1 MNKSR
6 GIMMKKHIIAALL
19 VIVLCLTALSGCSL
33 MKSFERDVQV
43 VLEVDGEY
51 YNTCTVNIF
60 NNAIVTPP
68 DVPSKFEGKTF
79 IGWTAQQNWQ
89 ELAAKKVEVSANK
102 GLIRYDDVKD
112 HIQGAERSVT
122 LQAAFVEIDL
132 VIAWYDRGD
141 TSGLTESYMQT
152 FEKNMYAYLT
162 DNGYVP
168 EDMYIVLRGYDG
180 AVGASCA
187 KIMSD
192 GDVDIMVGWAGNIT
206 STGGMTQGVDFIEN
220 VSGITIGYTPN
231 RYAARITDTKLTNLV
246 FDWIKSEY
254 GA

>member
-1 MNKSR
+1 
-6 GIMMKKHIIAALL
+6 MKKHVIAAVLA
-19 VIVLCLTALSGCSL
+19 IALCLAALSGCSL
-33 MKSFERDVQV
+33 MKTFERDVQV

-51 YNTCTVNIF
+51 YDSCTVNIF

-79 IGWTAQQNWQ
+79 IGWTATQNWE
-89 ELAAKKVEVSANK
+89 ELDAKEVSVSANK

-112 HIQGAERSVT
+112 YINGAGRSVT

-141 TSGLTESYMQT
+141 TSGLTESNMAE
-152 FEKNMYAYLT
+152 FEENMYSYLT
-162 DNGYVP
+162 SKGYVP

-192 GDVDIMVGWAGNIT
+192 GDVDIMVGWAANIT
-206 STGGMTQGVDFIEN
+206 STGGMTQGTDFIEN
-220 VSGITIGYTPN
+220 AGGITIGYTPN
-231 RYAARITDTKLTNLV
+231 RYAARITDNELTNLV